1 MVGLTLPPYLL
12 SLAVDRGLQSR
23 RPAALAGWAAALLA
37 VGIANAALAIARHR
51 ITTRIRL
58 DAGLRTVREVLAHA
72 TRLGA
77 ALPRR
82 LPPGEVVTLG
92 IGDVWVLAQAL
103 TVTGPGIGALIA
115 YAVVAALLAGI
126 SPLLAVVVLAG
137 AAALAVAVGPLL
149 GRLHHADTRYRD
161 RQGDL
166 AARLVDVLGGL
177 RILGGLGGQ
186 QATARRY
193 GRASGQ
199 LRDSGNRVGAV
210 TSWIQALGAGLP
222 ALFLAVVTWLGARLA
237 ARGDI
242 TVGDLVAV
250 YGYTAVLV
258 VPVTFLIEGGSD
270 ISRALVA
277 GRRVVDFLALRPEHD
292 EAPALPAPRGPVTLH
307 DPASGVTVAAGRI
320 TALAS
325 ARPADAVAVVDRLGR
340 YGPTAASWSGVR
352 LDRIA
357 TAVLRERILVAD
369 NEAHLFAGSIDDVVA
384 GRFDPDDAGL
394 RGALDAALAHDVADG
409 PTARVESRGRN
420 LSGGQRQRIRLARA
434 LYADPEVLLA
444 VEPTSAVDAH
454 TEAGIARRLAAA
466 RAGRTTLLATT
477 SAALLDRADVVH
489 FLVDGR
495 VLATGTHRELLTAAP
510 GYRALVARGAD
521 GPVTVRPGSGS
532 R

>member
-12 SLAVDRGLQSR
+12 SLAVDRGLQPR
-23 RPAALAGWAAALLA
+23 RPAVLAGWAAALLA
-37 VGIANAALAIARHR
+37 AGVANAVLAIVRHR
-51 ITTRIRL
+51 TATKIRL

-92 IGDVWVLAQAL
+92 IGDVWVLGQAL
-103 TVTGPGIGALIA
+103 TVTGPAVGALVA
-115 YAVVAALLAGI
+115 YVVVAVLLAGI

-137 AAALAVAVGPLL
+137 APALAAAVGPLL

-186 QATARRY
+186 RATARRY
-193 GRASGQ
+193 GRDSRL
-199 LRDSGNRVGAV
+199 LRDEGYRVGAI
-210 TSWIQALGAGLP
+210 TSWIHALGAGLP

-242 TVGDLVAV
+242 TLGDLVAV

-258 VPVTFLIEGGSD
+258 IPVAFLIEGGSD

-277 GRRVVDFLALRPEHD
+277 GRRVADFLALRPERD
-292 EAPALPAPRGPVTLH
+292 AAPAVPAPRGPVTLL

-325 ARPADAVAVVDRLGR
+325 ARPAEAAAVVDRLGR
-340 YGPTAASWSGVR
+340 YGPTAACWSGVR

-357 TAVLRERILVAD
+357 TAGLRERILVAD
-369 NEAHLFAGSIDDVVA
+369 NEADLFAGSLTDVVA
-384 GRFDPDDAGL
+384 GRFEPDQTAL
-394 RGALDAALAHDVADG
+394 MRALDAALARDIADG
-409 PTARVESRGRN
+409 PAARVEDRGRN

-454 TEAGIARRLAAA
+454 TEAAIARRLAAA
-466 RAGRTTLLATT
+466 RAGRTTVLATT
-477 SAALLDRADVVH
+477 SAVLLDSADLVH

-495 VLATGTHRELLTAAP
+495 VLASGTHRELLVAVP
-510 GYRALVARGAD
+510 GYRALVARDAA
-521 GPVTVRPGSGS
+521 GPVPARPGPAS

>member
-12 SLAVDRGLQSR
+12 SLAVDRGLQPR

-37 VGIANAALAIARHR
+37 VGVANAVLAIVRHR
-51 ITTRIRL
+51 TTTKIRL

-103 TVTGPGIGALIA
+103 TVTGPGVGALVA
-115 YAVVAALLAGI
+115 YVVVAALLAGI

-137 AAALAVAVGPLL
+137 APVLALAVGPLL
-149 GRLHHADTRYRD
+149 GRLHHADSRYRD

-186 QATARRY
+186 RATARRY
-193 GRASGQ
+193 GRDSRL
-199 LRDSGNRVGAV
+199 LRDEGYRVGAV

-250 YGYTAVLV
+250 YGYAAVLV
-258 VPVTFLIEGGSD
+258 VPVAFLIEGGSD

-277 GRRVVDFLALRPEHD
+277 GRRVADFLALRPEHD
-292 EAPALPAPRGPVTLH
+292 VAPAVPAPRGPVSLH

-320 TALAS
+320 TALAG
-325 ARPADAVAVVDRLGR
+325 AHPAEAVAVVDRLGR
-340 YGPTAASWSGVR
+340 FGPTAASWAGVR

-357 TAVLRERILVAD
+357 TGGLRERILVAD
-369 NEAHLFAGSIDDVVA
+369 NEAELFAGSLNDVVA
-384 GRFDPDDAGL
+384 GRFDPDDAALL
-394 RGALDAALAHDVADG
+394 RALDTALARDVADG
-409 PTARVESRGRN
+409 LAARVEHRGRN

-444 VEPTSAVDAH
+444 VEPTSALDAH
-454 TEAGIARRLAAA
+454 TESAIAQRLAAA

-477 SAALLDRADVVH
+477 SAALLARADVVL

-495 VLATGTHRELLTAAP
+495 VLACGSHRELLATVP
-510 GYRALVARGAD
+510 GYRALVLRGAD
-521 GPVTVRPGSGS
+521 GPVAARPRSAT